1 MTWVGLTRRE
11 KSVLHG
17 QSCGLGSETYTT
29 FLGLSL
35 YTWTFCRCG
44 ENGTCTA
51 ELACF

>member
-1 MTWVGLTRRE
+1 MIWVSLTCCE

-17 QSCGLGSETYTT
+17 QSCGLRSETYTS

-35 YTWTFCRCG
+35 CTWTFCRCD
-44 ENGTCTA
+44 ENGTFTA